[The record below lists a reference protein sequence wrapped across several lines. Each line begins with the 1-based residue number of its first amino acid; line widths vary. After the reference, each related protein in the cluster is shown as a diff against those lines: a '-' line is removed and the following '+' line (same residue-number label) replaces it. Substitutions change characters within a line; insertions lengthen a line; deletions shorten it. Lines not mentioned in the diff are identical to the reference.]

1 MVRRI
6 YLNAESGLS
15 SAGGLGEVLGGFGM
29 SDEEWAALEAEWD
42 AEWEALKADPWW
54 PLPKL
59 HCSCN
64 KGFE

>member
-1 MVRRI
+1 M
-6 YLNAESGLS
+6 

-64 KGFE
+64 KGLE